1 MCGLRS
7 RPSARWRPF
16 YETILVRPW
25 KAAALLARGWPVTRS
40 AEPAR
45 RSMAEQN
52 VGRDG
57 LSPSSIQAGIRDA
70 AIRRR
75 GIGLRRRLAQV

>member
-1 MCGLRS
+1 
-7 RPSARWRPF
+7 
-16 YETILVRPW
+16 
-25 KAAALLARGWPVTRS
+25 
-40 AEPAR
+40 
-45 RSMAEQN
+45 MAEQN